1 MRIVLRHSEDL
12 CIKTPLYSLTIP
24 KLHSSQ
30 ILYQLQL
37 INQPSAL
44 AFPPTTSTTAKMMFT
59 RFTSFVSV
67 ASLAALAAATPAQ
80 KRWDTPTPTVTITVT
95 ATPPA
100 ATPPASSCSTGPIQ
114 CCNSVS
120 QVNAPERFYSML
132 CGTDYRIPQATDP
145 VTSTLLGLLGVVV
158 EGIDAIIGVQC
169 SPISVVGI
177 GNNQCSSN
185 AVCCQNNN
193 VGGLLSIGCLPVIL

>member
-1 MRIVLRHSEDL
+1 MYHCRTPIV
-12 CIKTPLYSLTIP
+12 TIRP
-24 KLHSSQ
+24 GSADDKLHSSQ

-120 QVNAPERFYSML
+120 Q
-132 CGTDYRIPQATDP
+132 ATDP